1 MFKGSR
7 CCSALL
13 SFLPSL
19 PPFILCVLTTYPFI
33 HRAKVL
39 CTRGCCKAEMVS
51 RPRPRR
57 TFRCGD
63 ENNYALSSLSS
74 SMCAKLCS
82 LGSTWPGKGSL
93 VTLVVG
99 VAAAAA
105 AAAVARPS
113 ARSHGAGGRASAR
126 ANAVTRS
133 MGQSLSARSL
143 ARFRLVCPARPLL
156 RVCACVVYAEPPS
169 APPPPPLPS
178 PPPMVSP
185 EKFVNGH
192 FFLDPIK
199 SCPILRLTRTNT

>member
-1 MFKGSR
+1 
-7 CCSALL
+7 
-13 SFLPSL
+13 
-19 PPFILCVLTTYPFI
+19 
-33 HRAKVL
+33 
-39 CTRGCCKAEMVS
+39 MVS

-93 VTLVVG
+93 VTMVAG

-105 AAAVARPS
+105 ARPS
-113 ARSHGAGGRASAR
+113 ARSHGVEGGRASAR

-143 ARFRLVCPARPLL
+143 ARFRLACPARRLL

-169 APPPPPLPS
+169 APPPPLPS

-192 FFLDPIK
+192 FLLDPIK
-199 SCPILRLTRTNT
+199 PCPILRLTRTNT